1 MPEKTWYLKHNGYVV
16 AKFEQEDEEYG
27 FAGQIYTCCSW
38 IGDEKKKPYEYK
50 FHSHVICKWDGC
62 SHWYFD
68 GQDVADVDFYYH
80 LHKDGLEEFFASM
93 SFVWKLAEI
102 HWTKYIK
109 ETHPDIPTVKYV
121 EDEYES
127 ELVDY
132 ILKDYEIT
140 EEI

>member
-1 MPEKTWYLKHNGYVV
+1 MGKTYYLKHDDYVI
-16 AKFEQEDEEYG
+16 AKFEKEDEEYG

-38 IGDEKKKPYEYK
+38 IGDDNDRKRPYEYI

-62 SHWYFD
+62 THWYFD
-68 GQDVADVDFYYH
+68 GQDVGDVDFYYH
-80 LHKDGLEEFFASM
+80 LHRDGLENFFATM
-93 SFVWKLAEI
+93 SFVWKLAAD
-102 HWTKYIK
+102 HWIKYIK
-109 ETHPDIPTVKYV
+109 ETRKDNSYMYV
-121 EDEYES
+121 EDEYKS